1 MEKDYLLYTKYFGIK
16 SISLNFPYVAQL
28 CASNLAKHI
37 KKITSSFGVDYF
49 LPLLLF
55 VLFFSCNNNNQ
66 KIVASNST
74 PISHEIWDE
83 LLQKHIVDGK
93 VNYKEF
99 AADKVRFDEYLN
111 LLNTHHPND
120 KNWSKNEQ
128 LAYWINAYNAY
139 TVELIVDNYPVESIK
154 DIKKG
159 LPFLN
164 SVWDIEFI
172 EIEGNTYDL
181 NHIEHEILRKDFDE
195 PRIHFA
201 IVCAS
206 ISCPN
211 LWNKAFT
218 ADQIDAQLTTQA
230 RAFINDKT
238 KNNISP
244 NDAQL
249 SKIFSWF
256 KSDFTKKTTLLDY
269 LNQYSDTQISP
280 DAKVSYLSY
289 DWGLNE

>member
-1 MEKDYLLYTKYFGIK
+1 MRTFLF
-16 SISLNFPYVAQL
+16 
-28 CASNLAKHI
+28 
-37 KKITSSFGVDYF
+37 TS
-49 LPLLLF
+49 
-55 VLFFSCNNNNQ
+55 LFFFLSCNNNNKQ
-66 KIVASNST
+66 IVASNST
-74 PISHEIWDE
+74 PISYDIWTE
-83 LLQKHIVDGK
+83 LLQKHVVDGK
-93 VNYKEF
+93 VNYKGFKE
-99 AADKVRFDEYLN
+99 DKVRFDEYLN
-111 LLNTHHPND
+111 LLNTHHPNN

-139 TVELIVDNYPVESIK
+139 TVELVLKHYPVKSIK

-172 EIEGNTYDL
+172 EIEGNKYTL
-181 NHIEHEILRKDFDE
+181 NHIEHQILRKEFDE

-211 LWNKAFT
+211 LWNEAFT
-218 ADQIDAQLTTQA
+218 ADNIDVQLTAQA

-256 KSDFTKKTTLLDY
+256 KSDFTKKTTLLEY
-269 LNQYSDTQISP
+269 INQFSDTKASS
-280 DAKVSYLSY
+280 DAKVNSLDY
-289 DWGLNE
+289 DWGLNELSN

>member
-1 MEKDYLLYTKYFGIK
+1 MEQSVFIGCSFLFCFFMKNIIVSDNRHVVFVGTGHAL
-16 SISLNFPYVAQL
+16 SLRRGMYAMLFFV
-28 CASNLAKHI
+28 
-37 KKITSSFGVDYF
+37 F
-49 LPLLLF
+49 L
-55 VLFFSCNNNNQ
+55 FSCNNNNQ

-74 PISHEIWDE
+74 SISHEIWTE
-83 LLQKHIVDGK
+83 LLQKHVADGK
-93 VNYKEF
+93 VNYKGF
-99 AADKVRFDEYLN
+99 AADKARFDEYLN

-139 TVELIVDNYPVESIK
+139 TVELILKHYPIKSIK

-159 LPFLN
+159 IPLVS

-172 EIEGNTYDL
+172 EIEGNKYDL
-181 NHIEHEILRKDFDE
+181 NHIEHQILRKEFDE

-206 ISCPN
+206 ISAGN
-211 LWNKAFT
+211 
-218 ADQIDAQLTTQA
+218 IDAQLTTQA
-230 RAFINDKT
+230 RAFVNDKS
-238 KNNISP
+238 KNNINS

-256 KSDFTKKTTLLDY
+256 KSDFTKKTTLTEY
-269 LNQYSDTQISP
+269 INQYSDTKISFG
-280 DAKVSYLSY
+280 AKVGYLAY
-289 DWGLNE
+289 DWGLNELMN

>member
-1 MEKDYLLYTKYFGIK
+1 MKNVIVSNNRAVTVVGTGHAL
-16 SISLNFPYVAQL
+16 SLQRGMWAV
-28 CASNLAKHI
+28 
-37 KKITSSFGVDYF
+37 
-49 LPLLLF
+49 LF
-55 VLFFSCNNNNQ
+55 FVFFFSCNNNSQ

-74 PISHEIWDE
+74 PISHEIWTE
-83 LLQKHIVDGK
+83 LLQKYVVDGQ
-93 VNYKEF
+93 VNYKGF
-99 AADKVRFDEYLN
+99 AEDKVRFDEYLN
-111 LLNTHHPND
+111 LLNTHHPNN
-120 KNWSKNEQ
+120 KNWSKDEQ

-181 NHIEHEILRKDFDE
+181 NHIEHQILRKDFDE

-211 LWNKAFT
+211 LSNEAFT
-218 ADQIDAQLTTQA
+218 ASKIDHQLSTQA
-230 RAFINDKT
+230 HAFINDKT

-244 NDAQL
+244 NEAQL

-256 KSDFTKKTTLLDY
+256 KSDFTKKTTLLEY
-269 LNQYSDTQISP
+269 INQYSDRQASS
-280 DAKVSYLSY
+280 DAKVSYLDY
-289 DWGLNE
+289 DWGLNELTN

>member
-1 MEKDYLLYTKYFGIK
+1 MRTFLFISILL
-16 SISLNFPYVAQL
+16 
-28 CASNLAKHI
+28 
-37 KKITSSFGVDYF
+37 
-49 LPLLLF
+49 
-55 VLFFSCNNNNQ
+55 FSCNNNNK

-74 PISHEIWDE
+74 PISHEIWNE
-83 LLQKHIVDGK
+83 LLQKYVLDGQ
-93 VNYKEF
+93 VNYKGF
-99 AADKVRFDEYLN
+99 KADKVHFDEYLN
-111 LLNTHHPND
+111 LLNTHHPNN

-139 TVELIVDNYPVESIK
+139 TVELILKNYPVGSIK
-154 DIKKG
+154 DVKKG

-181 NHIEHEILRKDFDE
+181 NHIEHQILRKEFDE

-211 LWNKAFT
+211 LLNEAFM
-218 ADQIDAQLTTQA
+218 ADDIDAQLTTQA

-238 KNNISP
+238 KNNITE
-244 NDAQL
+244 NEAQL

-256 KSDFTKKTTLLDY
+256 KSDFTKKTTFLEY
-269 LNQYSDTQISP
+269 INQYSDTQISP
-280 DAKVSYLSY
+280 DAKVSYLDY
-289 DWGLNE
+289 DWGLNELSN